1 MHFKLEVTL
10 IYARDEASYLY
21 LKEIRDS
28 EKIKLY
34 PDFTNIFEGKIPPY
48 WDEKLEVAIVPNVR
62 MKDKRQ
68 DGARYEFFLKRIIEY
83 LLKNGKQPFFLIHGG
98 SEDRMLAERINS
110 MLSKNIPIVDEEDL
124 YYIKGI
130 ISKSKGVIGSRYH
143 SLVSALSSNV
153 IAIGTGWSHKY
164 YYLFKDY
171 DFEIGLIDM
180 SMDFE
185 HVKKVLNILIEQNK
199 DIIENLKRKNEI
211 LREKTYAMFALVKKE
226 IGIL

>member
-1 MHFKLEVTL
+1 LHFKLEVTL

-153 IAIGTGWSHKY
+153 VAIGTGWSHKY
-164 YYLFKDY
+164 QYLFKDY
-171 DFEIGLIDM
+171 EFEEGLIDM
-180 SMDFE
+180 GMDFE
-185 HVKKVLNILIEQNK
+185 EIQKRLDLIINQDSKVINNIAIKNTILFKKSE
-199 DIIENLKRKNEI
+199 E
-211 LREKTYAMFALVKKE
+211 MFTLLKKE
-226 IGIL
+226 LGL